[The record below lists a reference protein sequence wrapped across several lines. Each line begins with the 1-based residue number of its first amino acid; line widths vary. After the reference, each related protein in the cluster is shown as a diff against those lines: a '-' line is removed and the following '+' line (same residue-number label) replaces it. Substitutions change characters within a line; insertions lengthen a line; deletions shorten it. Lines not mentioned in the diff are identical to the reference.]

1 MSKKD
6 VHKLKEL
13 MHGDE
18 GLRRKLGSV
27 TTGQDLYATLIRVG
41 AEKGL
46 VFSKEDIESLIAE
59 ETAGQS
65 AELTPDELGSMAGR
79 FHIYPPKTATV
90 RFGDTLIRTSRWFGI
105 PLRR

>member
-1 MSKKD
+1 MSTKA

-13 MHGDE
+13 VHTDE
-18 GLRRKLGSV
+18 ALRKKLGSI
-27 TTGQDLYATLIRVG
+27 TTGQDLYATLISVG

-46 VFSKEDIESLIAE
+46 VFTKGELESVIAQ
-59 ETAGQS
+59 ETRGES
-65 AELTPDELGSMAGR
+65 TELTPDEIASMAGR
-79 FHIYPPKTATV
+79 FHIHPPKTATV